1 MALSDYVDPL
11 INYLT
16 GTGTNSLLG
25 DITDNAGNIALG
37 GAGLG
42 LLSNAYS
49 RLGAIGDESQAGAN
63 IIAQQG
69 LQQAQFRPFTVTS
82 TTGSQFGF
90 TPAAMPSY
98 TTPYAPPSMFPTN
111 GGGGGYVPPS
121 TTFPG
126 TDFVPGESIGPTRLI
141 PAQRS
146 QLPPG
151 VIRDSRFIDNNNNGI
166 DDRDEQPL
174 APLGSSAELNL
185 EIQEQFIQDMLQGQA
200 ESALF
205 TDPYGAAQRQQAAQQ
220 AFGLGGQFMGAAAQ
234 QPSDLNLL
242 RGQFAGQVGGMLGQ
256 QPRPAIGQFGQ
267 QALSMGAAGL
277 GGAGVPDVSGA
288 FTGITAPGLR
298 DVSQAY
304 SGIQAPGVRTAAG
317 QLAARGLGL
326 GMAGLETQAPS
337 DVEALRQQYTQL
349 ASQTAGRALQDTAGR
364 EADVYERIRATQR
377 PEEER
382 QRLALEERL
391 AQQGRLGVR
400 TAMYGGTPEQLAMA
414 KAQEEAQ
421 DRASLAAIQ
430 QAQAE
435 RQQAVSEAQ
444 TFGGLFGQQAGLSS
458 QLQSAAQQRA
468 AQLSQLGLS
477 AEQMQAQLEQE
488 GFGRQMQLG
497 QAGMQ
502 AQQAQA
508 QLEAQRFGQQLQLG
522 QAGIGAAQAQSA
534 LQTQAQ
540 QRAAQLS
547 QLGLSAQQIESQ
559 LQSEGLGRA
568 ATSAQQAAQLAQ
580 LAGGLQAQQAGL
592 GAQYAG
598 LGSQLAMQDLAAQ
611 QAQQQLALGAL
622 AGSYIPQAQLMNV
635 AQLGMTPIEMAQ
647 RGQLYGAGLFGEG
660 SMAGLQSRLA
670 AALGQANLFG
680 TVGTGLLSGALG
692 VKI

>member
-1 MALSDYVDPL
+1 MQSGIDLAKGLFTDP
-11 INYLT
+11 T
-16 GTGTNSLLG
+16 VQ
-25 DITDNAGNIALG
+25 
-37 GAGLG
+37 GLG
-42 LLSNAYS
+42 LGIGGTALVKDAYD
-49 RLGAIGDESQAGAN
+49 RLQDIGEESLAGTTFKDPVTGETVRIPGAVGL
-63 IIAQQG
+63 AQE
-69 LQQAQFRPFTVTS
+69 AVDMSQFRPFTVTTATGGTFGATPTIDPETGMVTGLG
-82 TTGSQFGF
+82 TTMGLSPAEQQLQRELMAQAQSRLATGTVGAPSSQTGGLRLMGAGRTMFEQDPFG
-90 TPAAMPSY
+90 
-98 TTPYAPPSMFPTN
+98 
-111 GGGGGYVPPS
+111 
-121 TTFPG
+121 
-126 TDFVPGESIGPTRLI
+126 L
-141 PAQRS
+141 AQ
-146 QLPPG
+146 
-151 VIRDSRFIDNNNNGI
+151 
-166 DDRDEQPL
+166 
-174 APLGSSAELNL
+174 
-185 EIQEQFIQDMLQGQA
+185 
-200 ESALF
+200 
-205 TDPYGAAQRQQAAQQ
+205 QQAAATQ
-220 AFGLGGQFMGAAAQ
+220 AFGAGGEFMTAAGA
-234 QPSDLNLL
+234 QPADINLL
-242 RGQFAGQVGGMLGQ
+242 RGQFAGQVGGLLSQ
-256 QPRPAIGQFGQ
+256 QPSAAIGQFGQ

-277 GGAGVPDVSGA
+277 GGAGIPDVSGA

-382 QRLALEERL
+382 QRLALEERM

-400 TAMYGGTPEQLAMA
+400 TAMYGGTPEQAALAMQ
-414 KAQEEAQ
+414 QEEAQ
-421 DRASLAAIQ
+421 NRASLAAIQ

-468 AQLSQLGLS
+468 TQLSQLGLS
-477 AEQMQAQLEQE
+477 AEQTQAQLEQE

-508 QLEAQRFGQQLQLG
+508 QLEAQRLGQQLQLG

-559 LQSEGLGRA
+559 LQSEGLSRA
-568 ATSAQQAAQLAQ
+568 ATAAGQAGQMAQ

-592 GAQYAG
+592 GATYAG
-598 LGSQLAMQDLAAQ
+598 LGSQLAAQQQALDAAQ
-611 QAQQQLALGAL
+611 QAQAIQSLVAGQGLLSGGLGLEQAQQQLTMGALGGAYL
-622 AGSYIPQAQLMNV
+622 PQAQLLNAMQATQMYPQLQQQ
-635 AQLGMTPIEMAQ
+635 AQ
-647 RGQLYGAGLFGEG
+647 
-660 SMAGLQSRLA
+660 
-670 AALGQANLFG
+670 LFG
-680 TVGTGLLSGALG
+680 TGQFGETMMSGLEARLIAEQKAAGLLGGLGTGLLGALLS
-692 VKI
+692 